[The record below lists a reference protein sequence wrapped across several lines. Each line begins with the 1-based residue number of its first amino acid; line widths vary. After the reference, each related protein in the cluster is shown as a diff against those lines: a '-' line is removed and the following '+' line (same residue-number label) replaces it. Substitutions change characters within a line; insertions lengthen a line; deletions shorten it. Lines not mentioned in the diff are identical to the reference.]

1 MLHQNHVYGGF
12 FQIRSHFITYELD
25 DENLVLILCVQAFT
39 VFMAN
44 EIILFNAPELRDW
57 LETKDDITEDI
68 LDTLETDRVNGRTL
82 FELIENDIKEIF
94 PVLGDRKAVQ
104 RVVDSLKPQPKVGQV
119 SLFDKV

>member
-1 MLHQNHVYGGF
+1 MLHQNYVYGGF
-12 FQIRSHFITYELD
+12 FQIRSHFITCELD

-68 LDTLETDRVNGRTL
+68 LDTLETNRVNGRTL
-82 FELIENDIKEIF
+82 FELIANDIRDF
-94 PVLGDRKAVQ
+94 PCTWR
-104 RVVDSLKPQPKVGQV
+104 
-119 SLFDKV
+119 